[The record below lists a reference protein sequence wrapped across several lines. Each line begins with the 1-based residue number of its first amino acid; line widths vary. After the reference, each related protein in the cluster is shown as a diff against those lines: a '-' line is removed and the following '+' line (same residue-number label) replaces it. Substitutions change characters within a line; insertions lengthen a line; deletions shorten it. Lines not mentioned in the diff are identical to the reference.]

1 MITLKVKNWTSG
13 LSYISRIT
21 EAKRQSQRIKC
32 QFKKY
37 RFSYNSFYWFIA
49 RSMILSLLLCYLEAL
64 TSFTE
69 CIVQRQK
76 SQVDTT
82 KSVLTFNLQ
91 VAPLAFQ
98 MSQFQSVAGQMTAVE
113 PLLMRALELKVGDSF
128 LVSTCI

>member
-49 RSMILSLLLCYLEAL
+49 RSMILSLLLCYLEAS

-76 SQVDTT
+76 SQVDMT
-82 KSVLTFNLQ
+82 VLTFNLQ
-91 VAPLAFQ
+91 VARLAFQ

>member
-1 MITLKVKNWTSG
+1 
-13 LSYISRIT
+13 
-21 EAKRQSQRIKC
+21 
-32 QFKKY
+32 
-37 RFSYNSFYWFIA
+37 
-49 RSMILSLLLCYLEAL
+49 MILSLLLCYLEAS

-76 SQVDTT
+76 SQVDMT

-91 VAPLAFQ
+91 VARLAFQ
-98 MSQFQSVAGQMTAVE
+98 MSQFQSVAGHMTAVE